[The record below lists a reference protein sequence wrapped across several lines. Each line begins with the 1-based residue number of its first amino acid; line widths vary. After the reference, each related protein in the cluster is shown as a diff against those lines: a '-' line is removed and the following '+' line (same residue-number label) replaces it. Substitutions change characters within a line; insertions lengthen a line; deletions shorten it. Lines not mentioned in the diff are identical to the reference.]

1 MTARVIDG
9 SAIPQ
14 EPEDFH
20 ALVWWGTIGMIV
32 IESTMFVLAIG
43 SYFYLRMH
51 ASEWPSMR
59 IGPPALT
66 IPTWNLAVLLVSL
79 APAIWA
85 DKAAHKEDLRGTR
98 RALALTLLL
107 GLIFLALRVGEFH
120 SLNSRWNSSAFASI
134 NWTILGLHTSNLL
147 TSLLETLIVLIYAL
161 IRPLEDHHYLDA
173 RLDGVFWY
181 FIVISWI
188 PLYVVV
194 FLVPRL
200 G

>member
-120 SLNSRWNSSAFASI
+120 SLNSRCNSSAFASI
-134 NWTILGLHTSNLL
+134 NWTILGLHTTHVAASLAETAVILAVFLL
-147 TSLLETLIVLIYAL
+147 KPVE
-161 IRPLEDHHYLDA
+161 RRHFLDA
-173 RLDGVFWY
+173 RLDGVYWY
-181 FIVISWI
+181 FVVGAWI
-188 PLYVVV
+188 PLFCVV

-200 G
+200 R